1 MLALPSDCLAKV
13 CAFLRAR
20 ETVLLTGLGTSV
32 LEALESD
39 AFLWGEAVRREHGG
53 LRLAPADARCR
64 YARCALR
71 TLAALR
77 LFRERVLGGGE
88 PLAFRGLATDGGV
101 DDGQMA
107 YWVDALFRPEPW
119 FVYSSAATR
128 RLVLCAA
135 VFEGDAP
142 DASRDDDRD
151 WMLERLRVAGRLLG
165 DDFLENG
172 LDAEPPLALE
182 LTFYEIARAM
192 DAQGWLREISVL
204 RSFREIWGGK
214 PMRNRHRHAW

>member
-71 TLAALR
+71 TPLETPRQPARQPYLDFVSHLR
-77 LFRERVLGGGE
+77 
-88 PLAFRGLATDGGV
+88 PIA
-101 DDGQMA
+101 
-107 YWVDALFRPEPW
+107 
-119 FVYSSAATR
+119 AATGVALVDGFGATWDAVRAGAFAHHDATRIHFSDSGR
-128 RLVLCAA
+128 R
-135 VFEGDAP
+135 
-142 DASRDDDRD
+142 
-151 WMLERLRVAGRLLG
+151 
-165 DDFLENG
+165 FL
-172 LDAEPPLALE
+172 AQLALNA
-182 LTFYEIARAM
+182 LSQLLPIAAPLLPL
-192 DAQGWLREISVL
+192 GFLHYSL
-204 RSFREIWGGK
+204 
-214 PMRNRHRHAW
+214 NR